1 METAAPS
8 PAELTAYLSGVLPKD
23 RFAAIDQWLE
33 QQSED
38 EVARLLED
46 AESRMPSVRLDLPL
60 ASPPDPGFVADPSR
74 SRLYAHEVIGEG
86 GMAVVQRA
94 ADASLERE
102 VALKV
107 LKPRR
112 VDESLE
118 VYHLRAHTFRREAA
132 LTASLDHPAIPPV
145 YDIGRADGRPA
156 FTMKRLSGSP
166 LDERLRDEP
175 RPAIALVEVFLRAVE
190 AIAFAHSRGIVHR
203 DLTPAN
209 ILVADYGAVYVLDW
223 GVAAQVGEGDGIR
236 VGTPAWMAPEQAMGA
251 PADPRMDVFSIGA
264 LLHLVLTGQ
273 GPRPDP
279 DRPEQLY
286 LDRLHDRD
294 IPRGLAAVIR
304 RCLAEPAQRY
314 PDAGAVVAE
323 LRRWLDEGITVAQ
336 EAGQLERAWLRLRR
350 SKEVRM
356 AAGSAMLLI
365 AVVSGAWLLH
375 SHDTEQSAIQR
386 VERIA
391 AAVDLN
397 RPDAIRVAQNEVESL
412 VMAHPRLEQ
421 ARALAERLHAA
432 SDVLAQQARLAE
444 QRMRFRQLLNHV
456 RRTGP
461 WPGESQEWKAA
472 LSAVGID
479 LVGTTALPSWQ
490 DHPLAHDIAESLVW
504 AWRAAAERDQSGEA
518 QRAAQALATSG
529 PTPGWQALGRVC
541 AVSRFQAHDPV
552 VPIGRDAA
560 AALAEPESAGAIM
573 AAFAPNAAIN
583 TRAWEVLQDRPGDFW
598 PLIAAARAALAQ
610 QDLHSAQHLGL
621 VASGAEPDSMYP
633 PLILAYEALARGD
646 AADLSRAVGRGLRIN
661 PDHTEFQALQAVT
674 LVRGGHRADAQAV
687 VDRIGPAH
695 LQYHLQHRVGHPME
709 RTVDALVQA
718 GLRIQAVAPDLG
730 PVVPDEQRHQH
741 H

>member
-1 METAAPS
+1 METSAPTTD
-8 PAELTAYLSGVLPKD
+8 ELVAYLSGALPKE
-23 RFAAIDQWLE
+23 RFAAIDRWLE
-33 QQSED
+33 QTPDD
-38 EVARLLED
+38 EVTRLLED
-46 AESRMPSVRLDLPL
+46 AESRMPSVRLDMPQ
-60 ASPPDPGFVADPSR
+60 ATPPDPGFIADPSR
-74 SRLYAHEVIGEG
+74 SRLNAGEIIGEG

-94 ADASLERE
+94 ADTSLERD

-107 LKPRR
+107 LKPRG

-118 VYHLRAHTFRREAA
+118 HYYLRAHAFRREAA
-132 LTASLDHPAIPPV
+132 LTASLEHPAIPPV
-145 YDIGRADGRPA
+145 YDIGRAEGRPA
-156 FTMKRLSGSP
+156 FTMKRLSGRP

-175 RPAIALVEVFLRAVE
+175 PPAIALVEVFMRAVE

-209 ILVADYGAVYVLDW
+209 ILVADFGAVYVLDW
-223 GVAAQVGEGDGIR
+223 GVAARTGEGDGVR

-251 PADPRMDVFSIGA
+251 PADPRMDVFAIGA

-273 GPRPDP
+273 GPRPDAG
-279 DRPEQLY
+279 RPGLLD
-286 LDRLHDRD
+286 LDRLHDRNV
-294 IPRGLAAVIR
+294 PRGLAAVVR
-304 RCLAEPAQRY
+304 RCLAEPSQRY
-314 PDAGAVVAE
+314 PEAGAVVAE
-323 LRRWLDEGITVAQ
+323 LRRWLDEGITLAQ
-336 EAGQLERAWLRLRR
+336 EAGRLERAWLTLRR
-350 SKEVRM
+350 SKQVRM
-356 AAGSAMLLI
+356 AIGSAILLL
-365 AVVSGAWLLH
+365 AVVSGAWWLH
-375 SHDTEQSAIQR
+375 LHDARQAAVQR

-397 RPDAIRVAQNEVESL
+397 RPEAVRVAQAEVEAL
-412 VMAHPRLEQ
+412 VSTHPGLPE
-421 ARALAERLHAA
+421 ARALAERLRAA
-432 SDVLAQQARLAE
+432 GDVLAQQAGLAE
-444 QRMRFRQLLNHV
+444 QRLRFRRLLDHV

-461 WPGESQEWKAA
+461 WPGESQEWQTA
-472 LSAVGID
+472 LVAVGID
-479 LVGTTALPSWQ
+479 LRGVAALPIWQ
-490 DHPLAHDIAESLVW
+490 EHPLARDIAEALVW
-504 AWRAAAERDQSGEA
+504 AWRAAAERNQLDEA
-518 QRAAQALATSG
+518 ARAAQALASGG
-529 PTPGWQALGRVC
+529 PTPGWRALGRVC
-541 AVSRFQAHDPV
+541 AVSRFQAHDPAL
-552 VPIGRDAA
+552 PAGADAA

-573 AAFAPNAAIN
+573 AAFAPAAAIDA
-583 TRAWEVLQDRPGDFW
+583 RAWEVLQDRPGDFW

-687 VDRIGPAH
+687 IDRIGAAH

-718 GLRIQAVAPDLG
+718 GLRIPVVAPDLG
-730 PVVPDEQRHQH
+730 PVVPDGQRHRH

>member
-1 METAAPS
+1 MEPAAPT
-8 PAELTAYLSGVLPKD
+8 PTELAAYLSGSLPKD
-23 RFAAIDQWLE
+23 RFTTIDRWLE
-33 QQSED
+33 QLPED

-46 AESRMPSVRLDLPL
+46 AESRMPSVRLDMPQTHL
-60 ASPPDPGFVADPSR
+60 PDPGFTADPSR
-74 SRLYAHEVIGEG
+74 SRLNPGAVIGEG

-94 ADASLERE
+94 VDKSLERD

-107 LKPRR
+107 LKSRGI
-112 VDESLE
+112 DESLE
-118 VYHLRAHTFRREAA
+118 QYYLRAHAFRREAA
-132 LTASLDHPAIPPV
+132 LTASLEHPAIPPV

-156 FTMKRLSGSP
+156 FTMKRLSGRS

-175 RPAIALVEVFLRAVE
+175 PPAIAFVEVFLRAVE

-209 ILVADYGAVYVLDW
+209 ILVADFGAVYVLDW
-223 GVAAQVGEGDGIR
+223 GVAARIGEGDGVQ

-251 PADPRMDVFSIGA
+251 PADPRMDVFAIGA

-273 GPRPDP
+273 GPRPDSG
-279 DRPEQLY
+279 RPGLLD
-286 LDRLHDRD
+286 LDRLHARN
-294 IPRGLAAVIR
+294 IPRGLAAVVR
-304 RCLAEPAQRY
+304 RCLAEPDQRY

-336 EAGQLERAWLRLRR
+336 EAGRLERAWLRLRR
-350 SKEVRM
+350 SKQVRM

-365 AVVSGAWLLH
+365 AVISGAWLLH
-375 SHDTEQSAIQR
+375 THDAKQAAIQR

-397 RPDAIRVAQNEVESL
+397 RPDAIRVAQIEVESL
-412 VMAHPRLEQ
+412 VMSHPRLEQ
-421 ARALAERLHAA
+421 ARALAERLRAA
-432 SDVLAQQARLAE
+432 SDVLAQQTRLVE
-444 QRMRFRQLLNHV
+444 QRMRFRQLLDHV

-461 WPGESQEWKAA
+461 WPGESQEWQAA
-472 LSAVGID
+472 LAAVGID
-479 LVGTTALPSWQ
+479 LAGTSALSTWQ

-504 AWRAAAERDQSGEA
+504 AWRAAAERDQSHEA

-541 AVSRFQAHDPV
+541 AASHFQAHDPV
-552 VPIGRDAA
+552 VPIGRDAD
-560 AALAEPESAGAIM
+560 AALAEPDSAGAIM

-598 PLIAAARAALAQ
+598 PLIAAGRAALAQ

-709 RTVDALVQA
+709 RTVDALVEA
-718 GLRIQAVAPDLG
+718 GLRIPAVAPDLG
-730 PVVPDEQRHQH
+730 PVVPDGQRHQH